1 MVQRPKL
8 YTKVKSDFG
17 QPSSGSPFRPP
28 FTNRNELVDHPIER
42 TFGLR
47 PCHFTYSERRL
58 TMEEMLNKFI
68 DEGKRVQEKVRAF
81 IHDFRTTNELL
92 FKERNNSL
100 VISEEIAKKFP
111 DEHLMILKTQ
121 LNKDEPWYGDY
132 VNYIVGKIMPHALLE
147 MKSMKSWH
155 IVIMDQ
161 LGGHHS
167 ASITERKVYE
177 ARFFCP
183 SIFKNAKDYI
193 IRCDAKEIAKKFPDE
208 HLMILKTQLNKDEPW
223 YGDYVN
229 YIVGKIMPHALLEMK
244 SMKSWHIVIMDQ
256 LGGHHSASITERKV
270 YEAIFFCPSIFKDA
284 KDYII
289 RCDASKRSGNISSRS
304 EMAQNNI

>member
-1 MVQRPKL
+1 MSFYLLGKEIDDGRN
-8 YTKVKSDFG
+8 VK
-17 QPSSGSPFRPP
+17 Q
-28 FTNRNELVDHPIER
+28 I
-42 TFGLR
+42 
-47 PCHFTYSERRL
+47 YRRRK
-58 TMEEMLNKFI
+58 TCAGE
-68 DEGKRVQEKVRAF
+68 
-81 IHDFRTTNELL
+81 
-92 FKERNNSL
+92 
-100 VISEEIAKKFP
+100 EEIAKKFP

-193 IRCDAKEIAKKFPDE
+193 IRCDA
-208 HLMILKTQLNKDEPW
+208 
-223 YGDYVN
+223 
-229 YIVGKIMPHALLEMK
+229 
-244 SMKSWHIVIMDQ
+244 
-256 LGGHHSASITERKV
+256 
-270 YEAIFFCPSIFKDA
+270 
-284 KDYII
+284 
-289 RCDASKRSGNISSRS
+289 SKRSGNISSRS
-304 EMAQNNI
+304 EMPQNNI